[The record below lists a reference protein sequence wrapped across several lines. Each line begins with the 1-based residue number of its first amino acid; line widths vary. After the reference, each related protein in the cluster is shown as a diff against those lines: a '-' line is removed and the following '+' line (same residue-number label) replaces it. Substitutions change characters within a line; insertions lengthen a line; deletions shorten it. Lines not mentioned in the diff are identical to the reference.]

1 MDKLYYRLTFYLVNK
16 NEIPGKNLL
25 KVVKFQNLVEKCCNV
40 WKISLTKFANFLIIV
55 LPVEIVIVF
64 ELKV

>member
-1 MDKLYYRLTFYLVNK
+1 MDKLYYRLTFYLVSK
-16 NEIPGKNLL
+16 NEIPGMNLL
-25 KVVKFQNLVEKCCNV
+25 KIVKFQNLVEKCCNV
-40 WKISLTKFANFLIIV
+40 WKLTKFSNSLIIV